1 MPSVQWTA
9 SPPKREVR
17 LVSEDPQ
24 EKQFLEETPDDVEA
38 HSAQAEEK
46 VYPQPQTDDESD
58 DSDPDFE
65 LHGSWGG
72 IG

>member
-1 MPSVQWTA
+1 VSDDAQN
-9 SPPKREVR
+9 KRLTDDE
-17 LVSEDPQ
+17 SS
-24 EKQFLEETPDDVEA
+24 DDVEA
-38 HSAQAEEK
+38 HSGGAEE
-46 VYPQPQTDDESD
+46 VYSEPEHDESD

>member
-1 MPSVQWTA
+1 M
-9 SPPKREVR
+9 
-17 LVSEDPQ
+17 SEDPQ